1 MLTQNNLIQ
10 CFQNCNLDMLIDP
23 MAFHITKF
31 CNLLKS
37 KLSNNETVNE
47 VVVFCL
53 LALDIVMDVL
63 LGEGGEKSMLCSK
76 HAGQMPVFLCC
87 FHAFSSWNALK
98 N

>member
-10 CFQNCNLDMLIDP
+10 CFQNCKLDMLIDP

-63 LGEGGEKSMLCSK
+63 LGEGGRRACFAPNTLVKCPYFSVASMLS
-76 HAGQMPVFLCC
+76 
-87 FHAFSSWNALK
+87 ALGTP
-98 N
+98 

>member
-10 CFQNCNLDMLIDP
+10 RFQNCNLDMLIDS

-37 KLSNNETVNE
+37 KLFNNETVNE

-63 LGEGGEKSMLCSK
+63 LGEGKRMLCSK

-87 FHAFSSWNALK
+87 FHAFSSWNARK